1 MSDAAETA
9 TETAAAALPADL
21 LKAEADLLEAVKA
34 ALASGDGSRWGATL
48 RFENLRLLPVALR
61 LADALAATSPDLRV
75 LWPDAGAAAL
85 ARRDA
90 PELAPAIADFN
101 QWTSKADPDALLL
114 VVGPQPSDYDA
125 FMALCENHRGAVVM
139 LNGRLE
145 DAAVGIGSVAR
156 ERRRG
161 FVASWQQAYWLQ
173 PLEGGALMRSFPE
186 DWSLFRQDPDGYRWL
201 SASANRPDPETL
213 AALLAGEDPDGLK
226 QQLGNVDRF
235 LDGLRN

>member
-1 MSDAAETA
+1 MSDAAEIA
-9 TETAAAALPADL
+9 TQTPAAALPADL
-21 LKAEADLLEAVKA
+21 LSAESDLLVAVQA

-61 LADALAATSPDLRV
+61 LAEALAAAHTDLRV

-90 PELAPAIADFN
+90 PEMAAAIADFN
-101 QWTSKADPDALLL
+101 QWTAKADPDALLL

-125 FMALCENHRGAVVM
+125 FMALCENNRGAIVM

-156 ERRRG
+156 ERRKG

-173 PLEGGALMRSFPE
+173 PLEGGALMRSFPD
-186 DWSLFRQDPDGYRWL
+186 DWALFRQDPDGYRWL
-201 SASANRPDPETL
+201 SSSVNRPDPETL

-226 QQLGNVDRF
+226 QQLGSVDRF

>member
-1 MSDAAETA
+1 MSDAAEIA
-9 TETAAAALPADL
+9 TQTPAAALPADL
-21 LKAEADLLEAVKA
+21 LSAQSDLLVAVQA

-61 LADALAATSPDLRV
+61 LAEALAAAHTDLRV

-90 PELAPAIADFN
+90 PEMAAAIADFN
-101 QWTSKADPDALLL
+101 QWTAKADPDALLL

-125 FMALCENHRGAVVM
+125 FMALCENNRGAIVM

-156 ERRRG
+156 ERRKG

-173 PLEGGALMRSFPE
+173 PLEGGALMRSFPD
-186 DWSLFRQDPDGYRWL
+186 DWALFRQDPDGYRWL
-201 SASANRPDPETL
+201 SSSVNRPDPETL

-226 QQLGNVDRF
+226 QQLGSVDRF

>member
-1 MSDAAETA
+1 MSDAAEIA
-9 TETAAAALPADL
+9 TQTPAAALPADL
-21 LKAEADLLEAVKA
+21 LSAESDLLVAVQA

-61 LADALAATSPDLRV
+61 LAEALAAAHTDLRV

-90 PELAPAIADFN
+90 PEMAAAIADFN
-101 QWTSKADPDALLL
+101 QWTAKADPEALLL

-125 FMALCENHRGAVVM
+125 FMALCENHRGTIVM

-156 ERRRG
+156 ERRKG

-173 PLEGGALMRSFPE
+173 PLEGGALMRSFPD
-186 DWSLFRQDPDGYRWL
+186 DWALFRQDPDGYRWL
-201 SASANRPDPETL
+201 SSSVNRPDPETL

-226 QQLGNVDRF
+226 QQLGSVDRF